1 VLKNNAIFLANT
13 ARHYLLTQDIVN
25 EAPSYFARGRPG
37 FDDLLADFLTGK
49 GTYERSDWAWNELR
63 AFLKIATQ
71 TPVTNPLLTT
81 FTTMASVRHGDYV
94 AKVRMAPAGDSA
106 GRVIHRELDLHSRP
120 EVFYPTVIDELGA
133 RSFDFDLQVQLC
145 TDLKAMP
152 INDTT
157 IEWPEALSPYVTVA
171 RVHLPRQDVSGQ
183 ENNEQVDAISF
194 NQFRVT
200 EEHRPLGEIMDVR
213 RIYSKSAKVRRTIN
227 HQPQT
232 EPTSVEEVLP

>member
-1 VLKNNAIFLANT
+1 
-13 ARHYLLTQDIVN
+13 
-25 EAPSYFARGRPG
+25 
-37 FDDLLADFLTGK
+37 
-49 GTYERSDWAWNELR
+49 
-63 AFLKIATQ
+63 
-71 TPVTNPLLTT
+71 
-81 FTTMASVRHGDYV
+81 
-94 AKVRMAPAGDSA
+94 MAPAGDSA

-183 ENNEQVDAISF
+183 ENNEKVDAISF